1 MPFTL
6 NVLNQEKGK
15 AHDVILE
22 TFKKCL
28 EWAEKCQIHRND
40 ETMTILQNI
49 VWKQWLVEMF
59 HWEMES

>member
-22 TFKKCL
+22 T
-28 EWAEKCQIHRND
+28 
-40 ETMTILQNI
+40 
-49 VWKQWLVEMF
+49 VWNEQRSVRFIEM
-59 HWEMES
+59 MRQ